1 MSERLDP
8 EVELVLMVFTLGL
21 GLGLHMRSRKNRQ
34 IRRQAERNAEMYSLI
49 RDLHVWTM
57 ETTMN
62 CSMRDEGW
70 FDEYLTRARFINIV
84 NRA

>member
-1 MSERLDP
+1 MSKRLGA
-8 EVELVLMVFTLGL
+8 EVELTLAVFSLGL
-21 GLGLHMRSRKNRQ
+21 ILGIHLREHKNRQ
-34 IRRQAERNAEMYSLI
+34 IRRQAQRNAEMYELI
-49 RDLHVWTM
+49 CDLHVWTM

-62 CSMRDEGW
+62 CSVRNEGW

>member
-8 EVELVLMVFTLGL
+8 EVELVLAVFSLGL
-21 GLGLHMRSRKNRQ
+21 ILGIHLRERKNRQ
-34 IRRQAERNAEMYSLI
+34 IRRQAQRNAEMYELI

-62 CSMRDEGW
+62 CSVRDEGW